1 MKICPLLTI
10 GRTSGTAACIG
21 HSCALW
27 CKHSF
32 EERGCALFELNEN
45 LAKVAEVLSEE
56 QE

>member
-45 LAKVAEVLSEE
+45 LAKVAEALSEE
-56 QE
+56 E